1 MQSEESFLLDIEPYQ
16 QFETLDEYREF
27 YQSFLAS
34 RINAVQMMVEGQPA
48 WVQICDPDYD
58 IDLSRI
64 INDER
69 FKDVKWHIAPV
80 LRTNDRLNATNNR
93 NYRFSI
99 HPDIVDR
106 YRMDMINGAF
116 FPLLAFDNKRQ
127 FWPSGQHRLEA
138 ATGKFDAHFS
148 IIFEDLTEEQ
158 VTIIYEM
165 TNLHH
170 SNGYSK
176 QERINL
182 FHDVASIEGVSDKDA
197 MRRLGLKVNS
207 YSPAELHL
215 AVKLVRKHPDLIH
228 AWSKESDG
236 GWKVSGRVKEL
247 AAIGFQVNRMGGER
261 AIKELEMMDWVP
273 VLNSG
278 IAGCPAC
285 GERSG
290 HRKACPEAG
299 SGGPDTEGL
308 TPKQRVAEYLAFVER
323 AKLQK
328 SLRKSGI
335 TAHTFDEGRI
345 LDVAR
350 YIITTKKDELIKL
363 RDLLDEEQREQ
374 LARAA
379 YKFNRIFGE
388 EDL

>member
-1 MQSEESFLLDIEPYQ
+1 MQSEISMLLDIEPYQ
-16 QFETLDEYREF
+16 EFKNIDDYREF
-27 YQSFLAS
+27 FQPFLAS
-34 RINAVQMMVEGQPA
+34 RINAVQMMVDDEPA

-64 INDER
+64 LNDDR

-80 LRTNDRLNATNNR
+80 RRTNDRLNQTNHR

-99 HPDIVDR
+99 HSDIVDR
-106 YRMDMINGAF
+106 YRIDMMNGAF
-116 FPLLAFDNKRQ
+116 FPLLAFDAKRQ

-148 IIFEDLTEEQ
+148 VVFEDLTEEQ

-207 YSPAELHL
+207 YSPVELHL

-228 AWSKESDG
+228 SWSRESDG

-247 AAIGFQVNRMGGER
+247 AAIGFQVNRMGGEK
-261 AIKELEMMDWVP
+261 AINELEMMDWVP

-299 SGGPDTEGL
+299 SKGPDTEGL
-308 TPKQRVAEYLAFVER
+308 TPKQRVVEYLAFVER
-323 AKLQK
+323 AKIQK
-328 SLRKSGI
+328 SLKKSGI
-335 TAHTFDEGRI
+335 TSHEFDEGRI

-350 YIITTKKDELIKL
+350 YIITTKREELIKL
-363 RDLLDEEQREQ
+363 RELLDEEQREQ

-379 YKFNRIFGE
+379 YKFNRIFGQ
-388 EDL
+388 ED